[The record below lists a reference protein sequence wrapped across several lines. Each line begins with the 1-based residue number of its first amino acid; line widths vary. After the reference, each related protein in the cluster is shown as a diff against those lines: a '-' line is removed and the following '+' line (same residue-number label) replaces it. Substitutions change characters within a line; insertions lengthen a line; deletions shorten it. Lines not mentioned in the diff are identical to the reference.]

1 MASSQLSEREKLALS
16 FAAYTGCDDWAYIYH
31 MSLER
36 PRKEIS
42 RRSSAVSRW
51 KHSPKVIAY
60 FKDQQAAAGARI
72 VEAKKEAIRNFI
84 DSLPEYISRA
94 ISENRDIDPEEFA
107 LPPRLQQIR
116 PAMSRDDYEAA
127 GRRRGQTPGE
137 TLAVGTSAA
146 DNEDSNTHEGDALA
160 VLPNKVDFRDRDEL
174 LRFYNDKANET
185 KDDKIKLECLARIS
199 DLERFK
205 AETSQ
210 KNDIVRAYLPQ
221 RCYVC
226 PLYVSQKSKI
236 EEDEQ

>member
-94 ISENRDIDPEEFA
+94 ISENRDIAPEEFA

-137 TLAVGTSAA
+137 TSAVGIC
-146 DNEDSNTHEGDALA
+146 EEGNTHEGDVLA

-226 PLYVSQKSKI
+226 PLYVSQKSKL
-236 EEDEQ
+236 EENEQ

>member
-1 MASSQLSEREKLALS
+1 MANYQLSEREKLALS

-36 PRKEIS
+36 PRKEIA
-42 RRSSAVSRW
+42 RRSSAISRW
-51 KHSPKVIAY
+51 KHSPRVIAY
-60 FKDQQAAAGARI
+60 FKDQQAAAAARI
-72 VEAKKEAIRNFI
+72 VEAKKQAIRNFV

-127 GRRRGQTPGE
+127 GRRRGQTTGE
-137 TLAVGTSAA
+137 TSAVGICK
-146 DNEDSNTHEGDALA
+146 EGNTHEGDALA

>member
-1 MASSQLSEREKLALS
+1 MANSQLSDREKLALS

-51 KHSPKVIAY
+51 KHSPRVIAY
-60 FKDQQAAAGARI
+60 FKDQQAAAAARI
-72 VEAKKEAIRNFI
+72 VDAKKEAIRNFV

-127 GRRRGQTPGE
+127 GRRRGQTRE
-137 TLAVGTSAA
+137 TSAVGIC
-146 DNEDSNTHEGDALA
+146 EEGNTHKGDALA

-185 KDDKIKLECLARIS
+185 RDDKTKLECLARIS

>member
-1 MASSQLSEREKLALS
+1 MANSQLSEREKLALS

-36 PRKEIS
+36 PRKEIA
-42 RRSSAVSRW
+42 RRSSAISRW
-51 KHSPKVIAY
+51 KHSPRVIAY
-60 FKDQQAAAGARI
+60 FKDQQAAAAARI
-72 VEAKKEAIRNFI
+72 VDAKKEAIRNFV

-127 GRRRGQTPGE
+127 GRRRGRTPGE
-137 TLAVGTSAA
+137 TSAVGMFAN
-146 DNEDSNTHEGDALA
+146 DNVESNTHKGDALA

>member
-1 MASSQLSEREKLALS
+1 MANSQLSEREKLALS

-36 PRKEIS
+36 PRKEIA
-42 RRSSAVSRW
+42 RRSSAISRW
-51 KHSPKVIAY
+51 KHSPRVIAY
-60 FKDQQAAAGARI
+60 FKDQQAAAAARI
-72 VEAKKEAIRNFI
+72 VDAKKEAIRNFV

-127 GRRRGQTPGE
+127 GRRRGQTLTGGKHA
-137 TLAVGTSAA
+137 T
-146 DNEDSNTHEGDALA
+146 DDSISTESNMHEGDPLA

-226 PLYVSQKSKI
+226 PLYVSQKSKL
-236 EEDEQ
+236 EEAEQ